1 MMNMMITAV
10 VIAALAAELS
20 NVERTAD
27 KKSFIEMD
35 KKHTGESVIVS
46 LPKLLY

>member
-10 VIAALAAELS
+10 A
-20 NVERTAD
+20 
-27 KKSFIEMD
+27 FIEMD

-46 LPKLLY
+46 LPKQLY